1 MTTMARNQ
9 GETALSQN
17 PAFRRL
23 RPGATAAALR
33 CIGAMLL
40 LLLLALP
47 MSASPSLAQVE
58 TCPSGERWNGE
69 RCVRGVTLLPLPR
82 DGCQRGYWRTG
93 GRCCRL
99 GDAWNGSRCA
109 PDAQAKKTPECP
121 FGTSG
126 AYPNCMASTSAGCPD
141 GWSGRPPVC
150 CAPELRFS
158 DGRCVKPDEIAAN
171 DECGPGRYLS
181 DGHCCARGTVWNGK
195 RCLRNAGVQP
205 SCPRGQVG
213 IFPDCKEPGSPVLRQ
228 PCPSGTTGTFPNCV
242 TAQRCPSGMVGAPP
256 NCRTIEA
263 RTCPAGTRGRYPNCA
278 PIARVCPPGTTGV
291 PPVCR
296 RIGNRPCPA
305 GTVGSP
311 GRCVVLQPAR
321 PLAQP
326 RPIQR
331 PVISPNRPRR

>member
-1 MTTMARNQ
+1 MTMAHYQ
-9 GETALSQN
+9 GETVTPRN
-17 PAFRRL
+17 PARRRL
-23 RPGATAAALR
+23 RPDTIAAA
-33 CIGAMLL
+33 IGRLGTILL
-40 LLLLALP
+40 LLLLAVP
-47 MSASPSLAQVE
+47 MSASPSLAQAQ

-69 RCVRGVTLLPLPR
+69 RCVGGVTLLPLPR
-82 DGCQRGYWRTG
+82 DGCQRGYWRTE

-126 AYPNCMASTSAGCPD
+126 AYPNCTASA
-141 GWSGRPPVC
+141 
-150 CAPELRFS
+150 L
-158 DGRCVKPDEIAAN
+158 DEVAAN
-171 DECGPGRYLS
+171 DECGVGRYLS
-181 DGHCCARGTVWNGK
+181 DGHCCPRGTVWNGK
-195 RCLRNAGVQP
+195 RCLRNAGIQP
-205 SCPRGQVG
+205 SCPRGQIG

-228 PCPSGTTGTFPNCV
+228 RCPAGTMGTFPNCE
-242 TAQRCPSGMVGAPP
+242 TARRCPPGMVGAPP
-256 NCRTIEA
+256 NCRTIEV

-278 PIARVCPPGTTGV
+278 PVARVCPPGTSGV

-305 GTVGSP
+305 GTVGST
-311 GRCVVLQPAR
+311 GRCVVLQPVR

-331 PVISPNRPRR
+331 PVISPNQPRR